1 MLKWPTMSN
10 RNKRVSELSPSA
22 LAALPD
28 DLLLEEL
35 QKQTF
40 RFFWEGAEPL
50 SGLARDRNRQSGDAA
65 DNLVAVGGSGFG
77 LMALVVAVARRWVQR
92 EVAAARLSRML
103 DALERAARYHGV
115 YPHFLDGVS
124 GATIPFGPLDDGGDL
139 VETSFLVMGLLTAR
153 HWFDRPEEAD
163 LRARMT
169 ALWEKVEWTWHV
181 QPGQSVLTWHWSP
194 RHGFRMNHAIRG
206 WNECLITY
214 VLAAA
219 SPVHAIVPEIYQA
232 GFCAG
237 PDYRNGHTF
246 QGIALPLGPHLGGPL
261 FFAHYSFCGLDP
273 HGLSDAHVDY
283 WEQNVA
289 HTRINRA
296 HCIANPGDFSG
307 YGADCWG
314 LTASDD
320 PCGYKAHAPGNDN
333 GTVSPT
339 AALSS
344 FPYAPDEAMAVSRHL
359 LRIYGERI
367 WGRYGFT
374 DAFNP
379 ARGWYADSFLA
390 IDQGPIVVMIENHRS
405 GLLWKLFMSVPE
417 VRRGL
422 VRLGFVFR
430 GGDA

>member
-1 MLKWPTMSN
+1 MSE
-10 RNKRVSELSPSA
+10 SSPAA

-28 DLLLEEL
+28 KALLEEL

-40 RFFWEGAEPL
+40 RFFWDGAEPA
-50 SGLARDRNRQSGDAA
+50 SGLARDRNRQDGDSK

-77 LMALVVAVARRWVQR
+77 LMALVVATERGWVSR
-92 EVAAARLSRML
+92 MVAAARISRML
-103 DALERAARYHGV
+103 DALERAVRHHGV

-139 VETSFLVMGLLTAR
+139 VETSFLMMGLLTIR
-153 HWFDRPEEAD
+153 RYFDRPEEAD
-163 LRARMT
+163 LRARIT
-169 ALWEKVEWTWHV
+169 RLWEEVEWDWHV
-181 QPGQSVLTWHWSP
+181 QPGQQVLTWHWSP
-194 RHGFRMNHAIRG
+194 HHGFKMNHAIRG

-219 SPVHAIVPEIYQA
+219 SSRHAIAPEIYKE
-232 GFCAG
+232 GFCNG
-237 PDYRNGHTF
+237 PDYRNGSSYE
-246 QGIALPLGPHLGGPL
+246 GIRLPLGPQLGGPL

-273 HGLSDAHVDY
+273 HGLSDAYADY

-289 HTRINRA
+289 HTRTNLA
-296 HCIANPGDFSG
+296 HCTANPGGFAG
-307 YGADCWG
+307 YSAQCWG

-320 PCGYKAHAPGNDN
+320 PSGYDAHAPNNDN
-333 GTVSPT
+333 GTISPT

-344 FPYAPDEAMAVSRHL
+344 FPYTPREAMGALRHFL
-359 LRIYGERI
+359 AEYGGKI

-379 ARGWYADSFLA
+379 GRGWYADTFLA
-390 IDQGPIVVMIENHRS
+390 IDQGPIIVMIENYRS

-417 VRRGL
+417 VRYGL
-422 VRLGFVFR
+422 ARLGFVFR
-430 GGDA
+430 DQSA